1 MQLTFSTTVC
11 PNLLLPD
18 ALNVATEAGF
28 DRIELFRTWSE
39 SSPVHADTSVRMVR
53 ERLDDAGVTLTG
65 LNIRNITGRNTA
77 KDERDLGYNMRQV
90 EWDIHLSRA
99 LRLQCANLK
108 GGDRTD
114 EAREDFITGINHVL
128 GRVSDFTFNIGNHKG
143 NLLENIEDYQSI
155 LPELPDRVKVLMD
168 TGHLLSAGVDVRA
181 FAEAFADRIGLVH
194 LRDQRGEIPVPFGEG
209 DLPFEGVIGILK
221 GAGYEGELVIEL
233 EKVTWGEPAQ
243 ACAVAREYVE
253 KVLS

>member
-18 ALNVATEAGF
+18 ALNVATDAGF
-28 DRIELFRTWSE
+28 DRIELFRTFSE

-53 ERLDDAGVTLTG
+53 ERLDNAGVTLTG
-65 LNIRNITGRNTA
+65 LNIRNITGRNSS
-77 KDERDLGYNMRQV
+77 KDERDLSYNMRQV

-128 GRVSDFTFNIGNHKG
+128 ERVSDFTLNIGNHKG
-143 NLLENIEDYQSI
+143 NLFENIEDYQRI
-155 LPELPDRVKVLMD
+155 LPEIPDRARVLMD
-168 TGHLLSAGVDVRA
+168 TGHLLSAEVICTCFCRSVCRPHWPCSLERSEGGNTRA
-181 FAEAFADRIGLVH
+181 FWRGRFAF
-194 LRDQRGEIPVPFGEG
+194 
-209 DLPFEGVIGILK
+209 
-221 GAGYEGELVIEL
+221 
-233 EKVTWGEPAQ
+233 
-243 ACAVAREYVE
+243 
-253 KVLS
+253 